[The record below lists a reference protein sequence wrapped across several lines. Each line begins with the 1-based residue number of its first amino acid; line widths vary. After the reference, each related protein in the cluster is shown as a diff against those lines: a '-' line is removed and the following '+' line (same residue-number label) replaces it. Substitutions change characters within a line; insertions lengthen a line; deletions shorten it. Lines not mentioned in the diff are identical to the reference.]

1 MRAVI
6 YARKSTEQTGV
17 SDEEKSVTRQ
27 IDHAKLYAAKKGWTV
42 SDEHI
47 FVDDGI
53 SGAEFVKR
61 PGFIRLMNALK
72 PRPTF
77 QFLVMSEES
86 RLGREQIETAY
97 ALKQIMDAGVRVFFY
112 LEDRERTLDSA
123 LDKMMLSLTGFASE
137 MERERAKQRTYDAM
151 LRKAKAGHVTG
162 GKVYGYDNHEVLSAE
177 GHRVHVLRVVNP
189 REAELVRQIFD
200 MYAGGLG
207 ITRIAKRLNEEGVPA
222 PRQSPRGWAPTA
234 VREILRRPLYKGEIV
249 WNQLQKIVRGGT
261 KKRRERDE
269 KDWIRLDAPDLRII
283 PPDLWDTVQARVAKT
298 KGTGR
303 SAFRDQDSKYLLTGM
318 ARCAH
323 CGGPMT
329 IVGQD
334 YHRRKGRFYGCS
346 YYKTRGSSICKN
358 SLLVE
363 QEFLDQI
370 LLKSLHEALTEDMVK
385 VAVEKALAKHRAGE
399 GAKLDRRTSIE
410 RELSLI
416 AAKKEHLVDAIAAGD
431 KDPLIFQR
439 LKAEEARRQALV
451 AELEQL
457 AAADQVCSLD
467 EARLK
472 REIKARFVDTKALM
486 GRHVSSARRLLRVL
500 MEHPLRCE
508 AVREGDRKEYRV
520 TGTGSYLPL
529 LPETLAPLNTPQKPC
544 SVVNGVPNGIFYR
557 GNRPTGLLD

>member
-1 MRAVI
+1 MNAAI
-6 YARKSTEQTGV
+6 YARKSTEQTGMT
-17 SDEEKSVTRQ
+17 DEEKSVTRQ
-27 IDHAKLYAAKKGWTV
+27 IEHAKGYASQKGWMV
-42 SDEHI
+42 SDEHV

-72 PRPTF
+72 PRPLF
-77 QFLVMSEES
+77 QILIMSEES

-97 ALKQIMDAGVRVFFY
+97 ALKSIMDAGVRVFFY
-112 LEDRERTLDSA
+112 LEDRERTLDTA
-123 LDKMMLSLTGFASE
+123 MDKIMGSLTGFASE
-137 MERERAKQRTYDAM
+137 IEREKAQQRTYDAM

-162 GKVYGYDNHEVLSAE
+162 GKVFGYDNHEVLSAE
-177 GHRVHVLRVVNP
+177 GHRLHVLRVVNL

-207 ITRIAKRLNEEGVPA
+207 ITRIAKRLNAESVTA

-234 VREILRRPLYKGEIV
+234 VREILHRPLYRGEIV
-249 WNQLQKIVRGGT
+249 WNQHQKIVRGGT
-261 KKRRERDE
+261 KKRRQREE

-283 PPDLWDTVQARVAKT
+283 TPDLWNTVQARLSKT

-363 QEFLDQI
+363 QEYLDQI
-370 LLKSLHEALTEDMVK
+370 VLKSLHEALTEDMLK
-385 VAVEKALAKHRAGE
+385 VAVEKALAKHRTGE
-399 GAKLDRRTSIE
+399 GAKLDRRTDIQ

-416 AAKKEHLVDAIAAGD
+416 EAYEKNLVDAIAKGQPM
-431 KDPLIFQR
+431 DPLLGKLR
-439 LKAEEARRQALV
+439 AEETRKKDLIR
-451 AELEQL
+451 ELEQL
-457 AAADQVCSLD
+457 ATADQVTSID

-472 REIKARFVDTKALM
+472 RELKARFADIKALL
-486 GRHVSSARRLLRVL
+486 GRHVASARRLLRVL
-500 MEHPLRCE
+500 MEQPLRCE
-508 AVREGDRKEYRV
+508 AVREGDRTEYRV

-529 LPETLAPLNTPQKPC
+529 LPEQLAPLHSTQDRC
-544 SVVNGVPNGIFYR
+544 SVVAGVPNGI
-557 GNRPTGLLD
+557 

>member
-1 MRAVI
+1 M
-6 YARKSTEQTGV
+6 

-123 LDKMMLSLTGFASE
+123 LDKVMLSLTGFASE
-137 MERERAKQRTYDAM
+137 MERERARQRTYDAM

-162 GKVYGYDNHEVLSAE
+162 GKVYGYDNREILSAE
-177 GHRVHVLRVVNP
+177 GHRLHVLRVVNP

-222 PRQSPRGWAPTA
+222 PRHSPRGWAPTA

-370 LLKSLHEALTEDMVK
+370 VLKSLHEALTEEMVK
-385 VAVEKALAKHRAGE
+385 VAVEKALVKHRAGE

-410 RELSLI
+410 REISLI
-416 AAKKEHLVDAIAAGD
+416 AAKKEYLVDSIAAGD
-431 KDPLIFQR
+431 KDPAIFAR
-439 LKAEEARRQALV
+439 LKAEETRRKELV
-451 AELEQL
+451 RELETL
-457 AAADQVCSLD
+457 ATADQTISLD
-467 EARLK
+467 DARLK
-472 REIKARFVDTKALM
+472 RELKARLADTKALM
-486 GRHVSSARRLLRVL
+486 GRHIAGSRRLLRTL
-500 MEHPLRCE
+500 LEQPLRCE
-508 AVREGDRKEYRV
+508 AVQEGDRKEYRV

-529 LPETLAPLNTPQKPC
+529 WPEQLTPLNSSQDRC
-544 SVVNGVPNGIFYR
+544 SVEFGVPNGI
-557 GNRPTGLLD
+557 